1 MYESR
6 NNESLNFPLNFSIP
20 KITNF
25 NLNIP
30 KKILFEAKIWAI
42 LRFKDSDAY
51 LSAETITDSFAY
63 ASGENL
69 FRFSSSSTDY
79 PTFKDIITL
88 FAYF

>member
-30 KKILFEAKIWAI
+30 KKILFEAKI
-42 LRFKDSDAY
+42 
-51 LSAETITDSFAY
+51 
-63 ASGENL
+63 
-69 FRFSSSSTDY
+69 
-79 PTFKDIITL
+79 
-88 FAYF
+88 